1 MPQRSSERLGLWP
14 PTDETPAPFHRYV
27 VSASRTF
34 FVTTKTS
41 MGRQLL
47 QSDRN
52 ATLFIAVLRSYVAK
66 KKFRVD
72 DFVVMPDHVHLL
84 LTLDEN
90 ISVERAMQF
99 IKGGFSY
106 RLKKEGGYGGEVWRP
121 VFRRPVVEDP
131 VSKGHKSY
139 IAENPVKAGLVNSA
153 EEYPFWFAYLAAA
166 EAAGAKARGQLGNS
180 LHGGQAVSLIRNA
193 RAAGIEI
200 VPSIETA

>member
-1 MPQRSSERLGLWP
+1 MRPQRHS
-14 PTDETPAPFHRYV
+14 TADAV

-52 ATLFIAVLRSYVAK
+52 ATLFIDVLRSYVAK

-84 LTLDEN
+84 LTLGEN
-90 ISVERAMQF
+90 ITVERAMQF

-106 RLKKEGGYGGEVWRP
+106 RLKKDSGYAGEVWQGGFSEVR
-121 VFRRPVVEDP
+121 VADQNSFEQ
-131 VSKGHKSY
+131 HKRY

-153 EEYPFWFAYLAAA
+153 AEYPFCFTFLAR
-166 EAAGAKARGQLGNS
+166 AKQQGLKPGDN
-180 LHGGQAVSLIRNA
+180 
-193 RAAGIEI
+193 RAAGGTAEA
-200 VPSIETA
+200 VP